1 MQKIQII
8 TDSGCDLDKETIE
21 ELGIRVL
28 PFSVSIADLNFKEVF
43 EKSTDDFYELME
55 KYDEKQQLEDDEL
68 DMVAAAGRKWPIKTQ
83 L

>member
-1 MQKIQII
+1 MMEPKVDFSKFSRVQ
-8 TDSGCDLDKETIE
+8 DSLKE
-21 ELGIRVL
+21 
-28 PFSVSIADLNFKEVF
+28 K
-43 EKSTDDFYELME
+43 LME